1 MDNLKRDIMI
11 ALVAAIC
18 IGFLVGLEVGCRT
31 VRQYPDGSVE
41 TTEIDQVALA
51 AFIDLAEAVLEYQQ
65 AHTDTPDTPQPSI
78 LESLSQLSSI
88 SQELQSIVS
97 DGQITEAE
105 ATRLQEL
112 YDSVRGVLK
121 KQGVNITER

>member
-18 IGFLVGLEVGCRT
+18 IGFLVGFEVGCRT